1 MRWIKLDTAIRTD
14 DKVALLPS
22 DNARWAWIAVLV
34 AAGAQDGRPW
44 KSFKHLD
51 ACLSATERKHVK
63 TLVAA
68 GLVEE
73 AEDGHVVIPGWSSHQ
88 VPMRFQSKGQRHGSA
103 TQNHA
108 TATQQRDQIR
118 GQEREKRNPLTPLRG
133 RMGGGTESVGALMKR
148 LGGE

>member
-1 MRWIKLDTAIRTD
+1 MKWIKLATAIRTD

-34 AAGAQDGRPW
+34 AAGAQDGRAW
-44 KSFKHLD
+44 SSFKHLN

-68 GLVEE
+68 GLIEE
-73 AEDGHVVIPGWSSHQ
+73 TIDGQVVIPGWGSHQ
-88 VPMRFQSKGQRHGSA
+88 VPMRFQSKGQRHAPA
-103 TQNHA
+103 TQSHA
-108 TATQQRDQIR
+108 PATQQRDQIR
-118 GQEREKRNPLTPLRG
+118 EDKREIRNPLTPLRG
-133 RMGGGTESVGALMKR
+133 TIKTETESVRAVIKR

>member
-22 DNARWAWIAVLV
+22 DSARWAWIAVLV

-51 ACLSATERKHVK
+51 ACLSASERKQVK
-63 TLVAA
+63 VLVEA

-88 VPMRFQSKGQRHGSA
+88 VPMRFQSKGQRHVSA

-108 TATQQRDQIR
+108 TATPQRNQSR
-118 GQEREKRNPLTPLRG
+118 EQEREKRNPLTPLRG
-133 RMGGGTESVGALMKR
+133 RINGGTESVGALIKR

>member
-1 MRWIKLDTAIRTD
+1 MKWIKLDTAIRTD

-34 AAGAQDGRPW
+34 AAGAQDGRAW
-44 KSFKHLD
+44 SSFKHLN

-73 AEDGHVVIPGWSSHQ
+73 TQDGQVIIPGWSSHQ

-118 GQEREKRNPLTPLRG
+118 GDKREIRNPLTPLQG
-133 RMGGGTESVGALMKR
+133 RMKTGTESVEAVIKR

>member
-1 MRWIKLDTAIRTD
+1 MKWIKLDTAIRTD

-44 KSFKHLD
+44 RSFKHLD
-51 ACLSATERKHVK
+51 ACLSGTERKHVK

-73 AEDGHVVIPGWSSHQ
+73 AESGHVVIPGWSSHQ

-103 TQNHA
+103 TQGHA
-108 TATQQRDQIR
+108 TATQQREQSR
-118 GQEREKRNPLTPLRG
+118 GDEKEKRNPLTPLRSK
-133 RMGGGTESVGALMKR
+133 MGAGTESVGAVIKR
-148 LGGE
+148 LGEG

>member
-1 MRWIKLDTAIRTD
+1 MKWIKLDTAIRTD

-22 DNARWAWIAVLV
+22 DNARWAWVAVLV

-44 KSFKHLD
+44 SSFKHLN

-63 TLVAA
+63 ILVAA

-73 AEDGHVVIPGWSSHQ
+73 VADGQVIIPGWSSHQ

-118 GQEREKRNPLTPLRG
+118 GDKREIRNPLTPLQG
-133 RMGGGTESVGALMKR
+133 RMKTGTESIGTVINR
-148 LGGE
+148 LGRE

>member
-1 MRWIKLDTAIRTD
+1 MKWIKLDTAIRTD

-22 DNARWAWIAVLV
+22 DNARWAWVAVLV

-44 KSFKHLD
+44 SSFRHLD

-68 GLVEE
+68 GLIEE
-73 AEDGHVVIPGWSSHQ
+73 AADGQVVIPGWSSHQ

-103 TQNHA
+103 TRNHA

-118 GQEREKRNPLTPLRG
+118 GEERKIRNPLTPLRG
-133 RMGGGTESVGALMKR
+133 RMNGGTESIGAVIKR
-148 LGGE
+148 LGEE